1 MFTRKKENA
10 IGRDEEN
17 KRTYTLSLIKTS
29 HYHLV
34 FCLLLFSCSESKN
47 NEIYSKQLEDDEFIL
62 ADSLD
67 DLPYNFT
74 CDFIMESDFHEGDVD
89 VQNKTKWLGLFF
101 DGKSY
106 YTKETTIFIENH
118 FDPIMDVD
126 STQHSGLTVKLKEKD
141 TSLFLISLSDFLYER
156 KVPFYNLK
164 KLAFAPGEQLKFKF
178 LDLDYKIYATGKT
191 LNDDGHLI
199 YKNYKLIIETHF
211 NGQKRSSV
219 LLAIDN
225 WDSINFRDNF
235 LFLGDID
242 GDGLIDVLMDRGL
255 EYYNYNP
262 TLLLSRKRNR
272 SELVQPV
279 GSFNRSCC

>member
-1 MFTRKKENA
+1 VIKK
-10 IGRDEEN
+10 
-17 KRTYTLSLIKTS
+17 TL
-29 HYHLV
+29 YHLV
-34 FCLLLFSCSESKN
+34 LCLLLFSCTESKN
-47 NEIYSKQLEDDEFIL
+47 NEIYSRESENDEIIL
-62 ADSLD
+62 ADSLA

-74 CDFIMESDFHEGDVD
+74 CDFIMEGDFHEGDID
-89 VQNKTKWLGLFF
+89 VKNKSKWLGLFF
-101 DGKSY
+101 DGKRF
-106 YTKETTIFIENH
+106 YTKETTIFTEKH
-118 FDPIMDVD
+118 FDPIIDDD
-126 STQHSGLTVKLKEKD
+126 STHQTGLSVKLKEKD
-141 TSLFLISLSDFLYER
+141 TSLFLISLSDFIKER

-191 LNDDGHLI
+191 INDEGHLI

-255 EYYNYNP
+255 EYYDYNP
-262 TLLLSRKRNR
+262 TLLLSRKRSGN
-272 SELVQPV
+272 ELVQPV
-279 GSFNRSCC
+279 GSFKRSCC